1 MFMKKFLFLTAI
13 IIAGY
18 SFAYAQRDISGKV
31 TSKKTGEPLRGV
43 SVVVKD
49 LGTATQTDADGNFS
63 LKNVPDDARIVYSII
78 GYKPYEGKLSRG
90 NSLDISLDED
100 SKELAEVVV
109 TALGQTRNKERLG
122 YASSSFKA
130 EDITRAAPVSPL
142 DGLQGKVAG
151 ADISNIGGQPGSSSK
166 VILRGYSSL
175 STTGN
180 SQALI
185 VVDGVP
191 FNNSRLGSFNDFLN
205 QGGADFGNGLNDLN
219 PNDIENINIL
229 KGAAATSLYG
239 SRAAN
244 GVILVTTK
252 KGRGGKLTIDFS
264 SSAVISE
271 VGKLPETQDV
281 FGQGWDFQHLKEEN
295 GSWGPRM
302 DGRDRLWGS
311 RVDNSRLI
319 KPYRPVEDNVRD
331 FYDQGREY
339 TNTISLRGGNENAN
353 FYFSYGNIHSDG
365 ILPENV
371 DVYNRNTVSV
381 RGSLKSGAFSTS
393 ASLNYIN
400 KNGSTANTATQDP
413 AGSSTFDNII
423 QVARDIKLTDLKDY
437 NNKFLNVD
445 NYFTPY
451 ASNPYFSLFE
461 NGNNNQNDRV
471 FGNVE
476 LGYDFSKAINIRWK
490 TGVDVSNARVKDWQ
504 AVEKPQPNTW
514 RGDPSTNDEAT
525 GLDPF
530 LLGGVRDVSHY
541 VREVNSD
548 FFVNF
553 NKDVSVINVSGFIG
567 GNYNERES
575 RYHES
580 RVIDL
585 TIPNFY
591 FITNSAND
599 PVTTYLTSE
608 RRLMGL
614 FGQANFAYKDFAFLS
629 VNARNDWSS
638 TLPKGKNSYFYPGV
652 NASFVMSRIVDL
664 NKAAISYLKL
674 RGAIGRTGKDAPEYS
689 LRSTGTAGTV
699 VLGFGDNVFPINGI
713 SAFEVSNIIG
723 NSSLKPELTNEYEV
737 GAEIKFL
744 DNRIGVDFTY
754 YDKRTKGQII
764 PVPIAASSGYTSL
777 LANFGLIQNKGVEI
791 VATVNP
797 VRSKDFNWT
806 INYTF
811 TKNRNKVLELPA
823 GLDNIQFNS
832 NFDINMVARVGYPV
846 GVIEAPKKVLTD
858 DGRYVVKTTGFFE
871 QTPTNQVYG
880 SVQRDYMMGLNNNFS
895 YKNWSLGFSLDYR
908 KGGLF
913 VSRTADLTYFTGNAM
928 LTAYNDRR
936 PFIIPNSVV
945 QTGTDATGKPIYAE
959 NTVAITPG
967 NMDNYWYHSVNQ
979 PHSWEYIILPK
990 DFVKLRDVTL
1000 SYRLPSGWA
1009 NKIKANNI
1017 VISAIAR
1024 NFILW
1029 VPEKNTFIDPEVT
1042 NLGND
1047 LAGEFGEQGSGP
1059 TTRQYGLSLRVNF

>member
-1 MFMKKFLFLTAI
+1 MKRVLFFLFSFLAI
-13 IIAGY
+13 VSAWGQ
-18 SFAYAQRDISGKV
+18 QRVIRGKV
-31 TSKKTGEPLRGV
+31 TDANGKPLQNVTV
-43 SVVVKD
+43 SVK
-49 LGTATQTDADGNFS
+49 GTSNATQTDASGAFTLNAADNNTLVFS
-63 LKNVPDDARIVYSII
+63 SIGFGSQEISVGQRIEFDVAM
-78 GYKPYEGKLSRG
+78 GQKAT
-90 NSLDISLDED
+90 D
-100 SKELAEVVV
+100 LAEVVV

-122 YASSSFKA
+122 YASSSFKS
-130 EDITRAAPVSPL
+130 EDIVRAAPVSPL

-166 VILRGYSSL
+166 VILRGYTTL

-205 QGGADFGNGLNDLN
+205 QGGVDFGNGLNDLN
-219 PNDIENINIL
+219 PNDIDNINIL

-244 GVILVTTK
+244 GVILITTK
-252 KGRGGKLTIDFS
+252 RGRGGKLTVDFS
-264 SSAVISE
+264 SSSVFSE

-311 RVDNSRLI
+311 VVDNSRLI
-319 KPYRPVEDNVRD
+319 KPFRPVEDNVRD
-331 FYDQGREY
+331 FYDLGREF

-353 FYFSYGNIHSDG
+353 FYFSYGNIRSNG
-365 ILPENV
+365 VLPEDV
-371 DVYNRNTVSV
+371 DIYNRNTVSL
-381 RGSLKSGAFSTS
+381 RGFLKSGAFSTS

-400 KNGSTANTATQDP
+400 KNGTTPSTATQDP

-423 QVARDIKLTDLKDY
+423 QIARDIRITDFKDY
-437 NNKFLNVD
+437 NNKFFNVD

-490 TGVDVSNARVKDWQ
+490 TGIDVSNARVKDWQ

-514 RGDPSTNDEAT
+514 RGDPSINDEAT

-553 NKDVSVINVSGFIG
+553 NKDISVINVSGFIG
-567 GNYNERES
+567 GNYNQRES

-591 FITNSAND
+591 HVTNSAND
-599 PVTTYLTSE
+599 PVTTYLVRD
-608 RRLMGL
+608 RRLIGA
-614 FGQANFAYKDFAFLS
+614 FAQANLAYKDFAFLS

-652 NASFVMSRIVDL
+652 NASLVVSKIVNL
-664 NKAAISYLKL
+664 SKAISYLKL

-689 LRSTGTAGTV
+689 LHSTGTASTV
-699 VLGFGDNVFPINGI
+699 WLGFGDNVFPINGI
-713 SAFEVSNIIG
+713 SAYEINDVIG
-723 NSSLKPELTNEYEV
+723 NSSLKPELTTEYEIGTEV
-737 GAEIKFL
+737 KFL
-744 DNRIGVDFTY
+744 NNRIGVDFTY
-754 YDKRTKGQII
+754 YDKKTKGQII
-764 PVPIAASSGYTSL
+764 AVPIAASSGYQSL
-777 LANFGLIQNKGVEI
+777 IANFGLVQNKGVEV
-791 VATVNP
+791 VATINP
-797 VRSKDFNWT
+797 VRSKNFNWN
-806 INYTF
+806 ISYTF
-811 TKNRNKVLELPA
+811 TRNRNKVLELPA

-846 GVIEAPKKVLTD
+846 GVIEAPKKVLTA
-858 DGRYVVKTTGFFE
+858 DGKYVVKTTGFFE

-880 SVQRDYMMGLNNNFS
+880 TVQRDYMMGLNNNFS

-913 VSRTADLTYFTGNAM
+913 VSRTADLMYFTGNTL

-945 QTGTDATGKPIYAE
+945 QTGTDAQGHPIYAE
-959 NTVAITPG
+959 NTTAITPG
-967 NMDNYWYHSVNQ
+967 NQDNYWYHSVNQ
-979 PHSWEYIILPK
+979 PHSWEHIILPK

-1000 SYRLPSGWA
+1000 SYRLPADWA
-1009 NKIKANNI
+1009 RTIKANNI
-1017 VISAIAR
+1017 VLSAIAR
-1024 NFILW
+1024 NFIIW

-1047 LAGEFGEQGSGP
+1047 LTGEFGEQGSGP
-1059 TTRQYGLSLRVNF
+1059 TSRQYGLSLKVSF